1 MKLNFEKSF
10 KNAFI
15 ETVKAIDHKKINLL
29 IHEIKKIKKKGV
41 SSFWELGEVQV
52 IQAMQ

>member
-10 KNAFI
+10 KDAFI

-29 IHEIKKIKKKGV
+29 IHEIKKIYNANTFEKNK
-41 SSFWELGEVQV
+41 
-52 IQAMQ
+52 I